1 MRSSSIATIAV
12 AFLGLAPATTMAQD
26 PTVRVDTAP
35 RPATKGWIW
44 FEDQTAEHPPTLVL
58 TLPGGEVRRCAAS
71 ADTTLIAYLADRA
84 WGGLPQLSIDTID
97 QNRVL
102 LAFELGGVQTIE
114 AAHLELWLHQS
125 SLPTDGALALAVHPL
140 LEGFAEPTTTW
151 SSAPRFD
158 AECSVRGD
166 VGPAEGRVTLDVT
179 ELAKSATNDATRPLG
194 LLLKAAAPVAA
205 PTQPANPE
213 AQVVERELRE
223 MFTWA
228 SDLDT
233 ALARADEDNRG
244 VLALLVAD
252 YGNGGFTEHERLL
265 LATCLVHPAVRA
277 AIDAHWVP
285 VVLRVSPNVASYAA
299 EKRGQPGDPLAPIG
313 LDVGDVRPPALI
325 ALDRRGKLRGK
336 LTEISAFDHVE
347 VVALL
352 GASEHTSTSER
363 IGTEEV
369 ARAVALVRKGELGAA
384 AAALGALSMEP
395 EARYWHAALAAAR
408 GERSSAERELRAIEE
423 DTRASPWALKARAR
437 RVLPDVVEGFE
448 VLTPTTRASTS
459 AARIR
464 AAVDELCRRQL
475 PDGSFPMGTTPYGPH
490 RLGVT
495 VLATHALALHG
506 RTVAEER
513 ARQWIVAQLAT
524 IAPTSLD
531 SFAAAYWLDYVVARA
546 TRDQSTSSAVP
557 AAIDLLIAGQLANGA
572 WSYNKD
578 FGDDWQ
584 GGFGGWPVTEKGRA
598 HSMNTAQALD
608 SLLRARAAGHAVD
621 EGALE
626 RGRDALLAMRVAP
639 ARFTYTWPVPQCFEA
654 LDANIAR
661 APLAEA
667 VLRRFEANEPED
679 LVLALS
685 TFEAGLGHL
694 RAPGKLT
701 DSWLPPHGVSA
712 YFRAYAWHHAALAAG
727 VQGGTTSKKLQK
739 RIREEILAACEPD
752 GTWLDSFTFGKAH
765 GTAAALLALAATE

>member
-1 MRSSSIATIAV
+1 MRSSSIATITV
-12 AFLGLAPATTMAQD
+12 VFLGLAPATTMAQD

-44 FEDQTAEHPPTLVL
+44 FEDRSAEHPPTLVL

-84 WGGLPQLSIDTID
+84 WGRHLQLSIDAID

-102 LAFELGGVQTIE
+102 LAFELGGVQAIE

-125 SLPTDGALALAVHPL
+125 NLPTDGALALAVHPL
-140 LEGFAEPTTTW
+140 LEGFAEPSTTW

-158 AECSVRGD
+158 AERSVRGD
-166 VGPAEGRVTLDVT
+166 VGPAEGKVTLDVT
-179 ELAKSATNDATRPLG
+179 ELAKSAVNDATRPLG

-205 PTQPANPE
+205 ATQPSNPASNPE
-213 AQVVERELRE
+213 AQVVEGELRD

-228 SDLDT
+228 PDLDA
-233 ALARADEDNRG
+233 ALARADEDDRG

-285 VVLRVSPNVASYAA
+285 VVLRVSPNVASFAA
-299 EKRGQPGDPLAPIG
+299 EKRGQPGDPLEPLG

-347 VVALL
+347 VLALL
-352 GASEHTSTSER
+352 GASEGTS
-363 IGTEEV
+363 TEEV

-384 AAALGALSMEP
+384 AAALGALAMEP
-395 EARYWHAALAAAR
+395 EARYWHAALAAAL
-408 GERSSAERELRAIEE
+408 GERSNAERELGAIEK
-423 DTRASPWALKARAR
+423 DARASPWALKARAR

-448 VLTPTTRASTS
+448 VLTPTTRANSS

-475 PDGSFPMGTTPYGPH
+475 PDGSFPMGTTPYEPQ

-495 VLATHALALHG
+495 VLAAHALALHG
-506 RTVAEER
+506 RTAAEER
-513 ARQWIVAQLAT
+513 ARQWIVAQLAAT
-524 IAPTSLD
+524 APTSLD

-546 TRDQSTSSAVP
+546 TRDQATAGAVP
-557 AAIDLLIAGQLANGA
+557 AAIELLLAGQLSNGA

-578 FGDDWQ
+578 FGDGWQ
-584 GGFGGWPVTEKGRA
+584 GGFGGWPVTDKGRA

-621 EGALE
+621 NGALE

-667 VLRRFEANEPED
+667 VLRRFEVNEPED

-701 DSWLPPHGVSA
+701 DSWLPPHGLSA
-712 YFRAYAWHHAALAAG
+712 YFRAYAWHHAALAAE
-727 VQGGTTSKKLQK
+727 VQGGAASQKLQK
-739 RIREEILAACEPD
+739 RIRMEILAACEPD